1 MSTVTDIIPVSTHY
15 DLEKV
20 KTIILSTAH
29 QIMIDIV
36 KGLIQEKVLTNNI
49 DFKAL
54 AERQTLPDL
63 KDSLNTTDAKTNRV
77 YQKLYA
83 VAKEHI
89 QQHSLPVWTTFTKI
103 NLAMEDETAGDKFL
117 GSYVWRATPG
127 LIATLDSEQPGAT
140 DAFIIWE

>member
-20 KTIILSTAH
+20 KTIIWTSANQTT
-29 QIMIDIV
+29 MDIV
-36 KGLIQEKVLTNNI
+36 KDLMQGLSDKIN
-49 DFKAL
+49 FKAL
-54 AERQTLPDL
+54 AERHTLNDL
-63 KDSLNTTDAKTNRV
+63 ENSLNTTDAKTNRV

-89 QQHSLPVWTTFTKI
+89 QQHSMPVQMTLAQI
-103 NLAMEDETAGDKFL
+103 NIAMDDTTAGDKFL